1 MKKIITICI
10 LIVLIVVISDLFIKN
25 NIYNK
30 FDYMI
35 DTFKSIDI
43 ENNSED
49 KKKTIDMIESSLK
62 ENYLLMAFYIDHVEL
77 EKIKTQIVIIRAG
90 IDEEDNSFLHEEI
103 ERTIFIIDHL
113 KKKIDFK
120 LENIL

>member
-10 LIVLIVVISDLFIKN
+10 LIVLIIVISDMFIKKS
-25 NIYNK
+25 IYNR

-43 ENNSED
+43 DNNNEE
-49 KKKTIDMIESSLK
+49 KKRAVDMIESSLK

>member
-10 LIVLIVVISDLFIKN
+10 LIVLIIVISDMFIKKS
-25 NIYNK
+25 IYNR

-43 ENNSED
+43 DNNNEE
-49 KKKTIDMIESSLK
+49 KKRAVDMIESSLK

-113 KKKIDFK
+113 EKKIDFK

>member
-49 KKKTIDMIESSLK
+49 KKKNIDMIESSLK

>member
-10 LIVLIVVISDLFIKN
+10 LIVLIIVISDMFIKKS
-25 NIYNK
+25 IYNR

-43 ENNSED
+43 DKNNEE
-49 KKKTIDMIESSLK
+49 KKRAVDMIESSLK

-113 KKKIDFK
+113 EKKIDFK

>member
-10 LIVLIVVISDLFIKN
+10 LIVLIIVISDMFIKKS
-25 NIYNK
+25 IYNR

-43 ENNSED
+43 DNNNEE
-49 KKKTIDMIESSLK
+49 KKRAVDMIESSLK

-103 ERTIFIIDHL
+103 ERTIFTIDHL